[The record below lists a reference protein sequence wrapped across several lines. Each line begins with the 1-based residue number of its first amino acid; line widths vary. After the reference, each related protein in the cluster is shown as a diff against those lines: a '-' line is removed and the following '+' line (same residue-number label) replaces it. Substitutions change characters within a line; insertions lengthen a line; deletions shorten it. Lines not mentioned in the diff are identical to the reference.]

1 MELACETLMTMLDY
15 LGLEAEIRF
24 EVKGSRVGLIVSSE
38 EAGRIIGRKGQSLE
52 AMQLLVNR
60 MMQKRDEDFPR
71 VLIDIDGYSRPV
83 REKGPRGEKGERPER
98 SARPERNERN
108 ERNDRNDRN
117 DRGDREGRGR
127 CTPEQEEA
135 LEKKALDAA
144 KEVKRWGESVTLP
157 EMNAHERRLIH
168 IALKEDTEIATDSKG
183 DGARK
188 SVVITLAK

>member
-1 MELACETLMTMLDY
+1 MSNEVTIEQMELACKTLMTMLDY

-60 MMQKRDEDFPR
+60 MMQKKDENFPR

-83 REKGPRGEKGERPER
+83 REKSRGGKGR
-98 SARPERNERN
+98 S
-108 ERNDRNDRN
+108 
-117 DRGDREGRGR
+117 R
-127 CTPEQEEA
+127 CTPEQEAA
-135 LEKKALDAA
+135 LETQAKDAA
-144 KEVKRWGESVTLP
+144 KEVKRWGESVSLP

-168 IALKEDTEIATDSKG
+168 IALKEDKEVITDSKG
-183 DGARK
+183 EGARK
-188 SVVITLAK
+188 SVVITLSK

>member
-1 MELACETLMTMLDY
+1 MAAEVTAEQMEQSCKTLMTMLDY
-15 LGLEAEIRF
+15 LGLEAEIRY
-24 EVKGSRVGLIVSSE
+24 EAKGSRVGLIVSSE

-60 MMQKRDEDFPR
+60 MMQKQDEDFPR

-83 REKGPRGEKGERPER
+83 REKG
-98 SARPERNERN
+98 
-108 ERNDRNDRN
+108 
-117 DRGDREGRGR
+117 GRGGKGRSR

-135 LEKKALDAA
+135 LEKQALDAA

-168 IALKEDTEIATDSKG
+168 IALKEDSEVATDSKG

>member
-1 MELACETLMTMLDY
+1 MSNEVTIEQMEKACKTLMTMLDY
-15 LGLEAEIRF
+15 LSLDAEIRF
-24 EVKGSRVGLIVSSE
+24 EAKGSRVGLIVSSE

-60 MMQKRDEDFPR
+60 MMQKQDEDFPR

-83 REKGPRGEKGERPER
+83 REKG
-98 SARPERNERN
+98 
-108 ERNDRNDRN
+108 
-117 DRGDREGRGR
+117 RGDKGGRSR

-135 LEKKALDAA
+135 LETQAQDAA

-168 IALKEDTEIATDSKG
+168 IALKEDKEVITDSKG
-183 DGARK
+183 EGARK